1 MKKGLLLIILVMFS
15 IGNMWAQTDVVLKP
29 KKSAEERAESF
40 TNRMAKNLNLEAT
53 QVERFKVL
61 NLERFKQIDEART
74 LSGENKK
81 QVAMKV
87 REINDAFLNNAKG
100 VLTPEQFTKFQEM
113 KVEMKEKAMARRA
126 SRKG

>member
-1 MKKGLLLIILVMFS
+1 MIILVMFS